1 MIEKGNG
8 YKAHEFEE
16 IAKDNNLQVEVAMD
30 NTMKEDGKCIETSSP
45 LFQETWAMVDGNISF
60 NGDRAITE
68 DTQTKLRPKRREVEG
83 RKQRSKLMHMMKSSN
98 KA

>member
-16 IAKDNNLQVEVAMD
+16 IAKDNNLEVEVAMD

-45 LFQETWAMVDGNISF
+45 LFQETWEMVDGEHI
-60 NGDRAITE
+60 
-68 DTQTKLRPKRREVEG
+68 G
-83 RKQRSKLMHMMKSSN
+83 RWRKGHHQRDIHEPN
-98 KA
+98 